1 MRSGSKANTKRQL
14 MATKAEQDS
23 HSRVGSGDGAPGSI
37 RGAAWIVSF
46 GPVGAG
52 SDGYLV
58 RVETNAQALASIRY
72 QVKVLEISRRSERTT
87 PWTNVETFPSPPSH
101 NRRPPI
107 PGPLDLLRD
116 FPR

>member
-1 MRSGSKANTKRQL
+1 

-23 HSRVGSGDGAPGSI
+23 QSRVGSGDGAPGSV

-58 RVETNAQALASIRY
+58 RVETNAQALASLGY
-72 QVKVLEISRRSERTT
+72 QVKVLEISRRSERKK
-87 PWTNVETFPSPPSH
+87 PWTNVETFQALPSIICEQTILG
-101 NRRPPI
+101 PI
-107 PGPLDLLRD
+107 ALFSTICEQLGSV
-116 FPR
+116 